1 MNSLKQKRI
10 KIGKKFI
17 EAFAI
22 RLLNKTFIL
31 LRGSRG
37 YVMCGYLNLKT
48 AQKFGDVAV
57 KITGVSTIEEALK
70 ASVHSCT
77 SAAKRLSIHKGQPI
91 KEVLKIIA

>member
-10 KIGKKFI
+10 KIGKKSV

-22 RLLNKTFIL
+22 RLLSKTFVL
-31 LRGSRG
+31 LRGSKG

-57 KITGVSTIEEALK
+57 KITGVTTIEEALK
-70 ASVHSCT
+70 AKVHFCT
-77 SAAKRLSIHKGQPI
+77 PAAKRLGIHKGQPI
-91 KEVLKIIA
+91 KEALKIIA